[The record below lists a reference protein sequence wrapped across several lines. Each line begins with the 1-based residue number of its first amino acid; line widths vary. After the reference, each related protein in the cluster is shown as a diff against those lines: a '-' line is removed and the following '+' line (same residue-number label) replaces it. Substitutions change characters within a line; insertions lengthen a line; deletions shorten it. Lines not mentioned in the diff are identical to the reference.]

1 MENKSNE
8 LKNTSYELFIGALSV
23 LSILNLVLYYFFT
36 DEDVSTVILIMDGF
50 LSLIFLSDFLYRLFT
65 ADSKSVYFLRQM
77 GWVDLLASIAAPQ
90 FKILRVFRIV
100 RVYRLMKI
108 FGAKQMI
115 KEFVSNR
122 GGSALLVLVFLM
134 LLILEFGGLAIL
146 WVESQVPDANITT
159 ASDAIWYVYVTIT
172 TVGYGDQYPVSNIG
186 RILGIM
192 IMTVGVGLF
201 GTITAFLANIFVAP
215 DDDATAGPETAAG
228 DLAGLAVQMEEIR
241 QILLAHDK
249 TNSDLLA
256 KMAGIEDILQ
266 KPDVRQ

>member
-1 MENKSNE
+1 MDNKSGE

-23 LSILNLVLYYFFT
+23 LSIVNIVLLYLA
-36 DEDVSTVILIMDGF
+36 DDPDVSNVILIMDGF
-50 LSLIFLSDFLYRLFT
+50 FSIIFMTDFLYRLFT
-65 ADSKSVYFLRQM
+65 AESKSTYFFRQM
-77 GWVDLLASIAAPQ
+77 GWVDLLASIPLPQ
-90 FKILRVFRIV
+90 LKILRMFRIV
-100 RVYRLMKI
+100 RVYRLMKE
-108 FGAKQMI
+108 FGAKRMI

-122 GGSALLVLVFLM
+122 GGSALLVLFFMM
-134 LLILEFGGLAIL
+134 LLILEFGGLTML

-172 TVGYGDQYPVSNIG
+172 TVGYGDQYPVSNVG
-186 RILGIM
+186 RILGII

-215 DDDATAGPETAAG
+215 DDDETAGPETEAG
-228 DLAGLAVQMEEIR
+228 DLAGLTVQIEEIR

-256 KMAGIEDILQ
+256 KMEGIEDILQ
-266 KPDVRQ
+266 KSNT